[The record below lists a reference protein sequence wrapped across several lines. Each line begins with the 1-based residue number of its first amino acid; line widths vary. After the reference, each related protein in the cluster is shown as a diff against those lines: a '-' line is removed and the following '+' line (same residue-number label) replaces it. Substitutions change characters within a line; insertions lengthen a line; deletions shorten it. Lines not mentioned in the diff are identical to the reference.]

1 MVCVPLSEVVNV
13 ARYDDPEWMALH
25 RDIEAYSIDKHVF
38 LHTGNQV
45 HRKGWEWTQA
55 IYGLKKLGKLTPNA
69 RGIGV
74 GAGREAIIF
83 YLADQVGE
91 VLATDLYGMN
101 DEWITNEGAEAP
113 AEILQDARQ
122 FCPRSFDESRVRFEV
137 ADGTALPY
145 PDNSFDFCFSLSSI
159 EHFGGHEASRRAI
172 QEMGRVLKPGGVA
185 AVATEYLLL
194 PELTHAEYFNK
205 AEVEEYLINVGDK
218 LKLVDGISWDLPP
231 QEYLI
236 DQLVIT
242 TEAIH
247 RRRRAVVVTNGEVQ
261 WTSIILF
268 YQKAA

>member
-1 MVCVPLSEVVNV
+1 MPLSEVVNV
-13 ARYDDPEWMALH
+13 DRYNDPEWMKLH

-38 LHTGNQV
+38 QHTGNQV

-55 IYGLKKLGKLTPNA
+55 IYGLQKLGKIRPDA
-69 RGIGV
+69 KGIGV

-101 DEWITNEGAEAP
+101 DEWISNQGAEAP
-113 AEILQDARQ
+113 AEILQDAKR

-145 PDNSFDFCFSLSSI
+145 EDNSFDFCFSLSSI
-159 EHFGGHEASRRAI
+159 EHFGGHEASRKAV

-185 AVATEYLLL
+185 AVATEYILL
-194 PELTHAEYFNK
+194 PELTHPEYFNK
-205 AEVEEYLINVGDK
+205 AEVEEYLINVGDS

-231 QEYLI
+231 VEYLI
-236 DQLVIT
+236 DQMVIS
-242 TEAIH
+242 TEAVH
-247 RRRRAVVVTNGEVQ
+247 RRRRGVIVTNGYCQ
-261 WTSIILF
+261 WTSIMLF
-268 YQKAA
+268 YQKQA